1 MAKGKGS
8 LFEAPKNGP
17 EFKLN
22 PGSTSILLIF
32 VTLCLVAFAVLCV
45 VSSNSDRKLGNK
57 VINRTTEY
65 YDACNHAQRIIA
77 QIDNELLQAYGDT
90 SSEADFYTAV
100 GGPSRAFVI
109 DIDKTRKLHV
119 GLSIDYP
126 QESGDSFYH
135 ITSWYIE
142 NVSEGGDTFT
152 IE

>member
-8 LFEAPKNGP
+8 LMEAPKNGP

-45 VSSNSDRKLGNK
+45 VSSNSDRKLGGK
-57 VINRTTEY
+57 VIDRTTEY
-65 YDACNHAQRIIA
+65 YSSCNHAQRIIA
-77 QIDNELLQAYGDT
+77 QIDDELVTAYNSTDNKQ
-90 SSEADFYTAV
+90 DFYTAV
-100 GGPSRAFVI
+100 GGSVRTFVI
-109 DIDKTRKLHV
+109 DIDSTRKLHV
-119 GLSIDYP
+119 SLSINYP
-126 QESGDSFYH
+126 ENEGEAFYK

-142 NVSEGGDTFT
+142 TISEEGTVT